1 MAQNLK
7 SGGTH
12 GSVTPSTALLNQ
24 KLATSNA
31 PRMLT
36 PSEIELLRRSKQEI
50 AVQVR
55 MCRKNSDAKT
65 PS

>member
-1 MAQNLK
+1 MAQNSK
-7 SGGTH
+7 TGGKP

-50 AVQVR
+50 AVRVR
-55 MCRKNSDAKT
+55 MCRKGS
-65 PS
+65 

>member
-7 SGGTH
+7 SGGKP

-24 KLATSNA
+24 RLAISNA

-50 AVQVR
+50 AVRVR
-55 MCRKNSDAKT
+55 MCRREA
-65 PS
+65 